1 MQDPPKLAAWVLRD
15 NPKWDEQ
22 AISDAM
28 NTGEDNKSVSLTHPI
43 PVVIFYGTAWS
54 DNGEMHFFKDIYGY
68 DADLEK
74 TLDAGRPYP
83 QKPDKAITEKDA

>member
-1 MQDPPKLAAWVLRD
+1 
-15 NPKWDEQ
+15 
-22 AISDAM
+22 M